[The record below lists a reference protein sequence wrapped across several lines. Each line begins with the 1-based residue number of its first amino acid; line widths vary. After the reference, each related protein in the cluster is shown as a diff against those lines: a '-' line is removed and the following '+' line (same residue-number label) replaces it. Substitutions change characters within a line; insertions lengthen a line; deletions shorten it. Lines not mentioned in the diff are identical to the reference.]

1 MASHAGFVLLRIW
14 DVVEFLTAIV
24 QGWKAMD
31 VNDWDKVME
40 AVIHAT
46 SSTCKLDHT
55 RVR

>member
-40 AVIHAT
+40 AVIHTT
-46 SSTCKLDHT
+46 SSTCKLDQT